1 MMQQSYRLL
10 RSVAASLC
18 LLATALLMNLGAYA
32 QERQVSGKVT
42 DAGDN
47 SAIPGVNVSVKGT
60 TRGVTTTAD
69 GTYRIG
75 AADGATLVFSYV
87 GYTTQE
93 VPLGSQT
100 TLDVRLAADVTS
112 LEEVVVVGYGT
123 ARKKDLT
130 GSVAQVSAK
139 DFNPGINNNPLQA
152 IQGRVAGLVISN
164 TSGDPNAN
172 PQVRLRGI
180 TSLTGNA
187 DPLTVVDGVIGVPLN
202 SISPNDIE
210 TIDVLKDASA
220 AAIYGSRAANG
231 VIVVTTK
238 RGKDGRS
245 SVTYSNNFAYG
256 TVARKLP
263 FLDGDGYREQVRRIK
278 GDAAVAG
285 IDKGGNT
292 DWLYGEIMRPTFSQ
306 THDLGFTGGGNG
318 FSYRASFQYLGQ
330 PGLIKNT
337 GLDRIQGR
345 INVDQKALNN
355 RLSIQ
360 YNLAITSDKQQLTD
374 GSIPFRASI
383 FLPTFPVRNADGSF
397 FEVPGSFDLR
407 NPVAMVEGQTW
418 DRRYR
423 TIIAA
428 TNIGYELLDG
438 LTLRANVAYRLNNA
452 IEGRKF
458 QTGVLAYAGA
468 NGEAQRRTEETNN
481 VLAEGFLNYVK
492 KFSNFNMNLL
502 GGYSFQENTDEGFN
516 ARNQGFV
523 TDALGYNNLGQ
534 GTATTQLP
542 GSDYVGS
549 YRNRQRLI
557 SFFGRATF
565 DLFDRFNVTAT
576 LRRDGSSKFGANNKW
591 GLFPSFA
598 AGWTISDEA
607 FLKGVT
613 AINFLKLRAGWGQTG
628 NSEGLAPYGS
638 IERYGR
644 GASYFDGASGLW
656 QPGYVINQNEN
667 PDLKW
672 EVVQQTNIGLDFAFL
687 NNKLRGSLDLFDK
700 QTKDMLFVYNV
711 PVPPFK
717 TDQLQSNVGQMS
729 NRGVELA
736 LNYSA
741 IQKSDLTWNVG
752 VVASKIATKV
762 GSLSGNGFNFTNGSI
777 RFSPFGGRGLSDV
790 FASQLIEGRPLG
802 EFLIPRFAGFGTDGS
817 MLLVKQGG
825 GTTSKYDEA
834 ELFRAGNPQPTFTAS
849 LTNAFT
855 YKNFDLSFLIR
866 GVFGNKILNNT
877 RSNFSIPGSILES
890 NAFRGVADLP
900 INYSVNQ
907 LSDFWLESGSFVRMD
922 NAQLGYNIPLNSKM
936 VSRARVYLAGQN
948 LFLITNYSGTDPELD
963 TRGVLDD
970 PNNRQ
975 RPSSIGVDNRGIY
988 PKQRNFIVGFQ
999 LTF

>member
-1 MMQQSYRLL
+1 MMQQSYKLL
-10 RSVAASLC
+10 RNVAATLC
-18 LLATALLMNLGAYA
+18 LLATALLTSLGAYA
-32 QERQVSGKVT
+32 QDRQVSGKVT

-60 TRGVTTTAD
+60 TRGVTTGAD
-69 GTYRIG
+69 GTYRISAG
-75 AADGATLVFSYV
+75 DGATLVFSYV

-93 VPLGSQT
+93 VPAGNQT

-202 SISPNDIE
+202 SVSPNDIE

-238 RGKDGRS
+238 RGKEGRS
-245 SVTYSNNFAYG
+245 SVTYSNYFAYG
-256 TVARKLP
+256 TIARKLP
-263 FLDGDGYREQVRRIK
+263 FLNGDEYREQVRRIK
-278 GDAAVAG
+278 GDAALAG
-285 IDKGGNT
+285 VDKGGNT

-306 THDLGFTGGGNG
+306 NHDLGFTGGGNG
-318 FSYRASFQYLGQ
+318 FSYRASIQYLGQ
-330 PGLIKNT
+330 PGLVKNT

-355 RLSIQ
+355 RLNIQ
-360 YNLAITSDKQQLTD
+360 YNLALTNDTKQLFDGGITY
-374 GSIPFRASI
+374 RASL
-383 FLPTFPVRNADGSF
+383 FLPVFPVRNADGTYY
-397 FEVPGSFDLR
+397 EQPGSFDLR
-407 NPVAMVEGQTW
+407 NPVAMLEGQDW
-418 DRRYR
+418 DRRDR
-423 TIIAA
+423 TMIAA
-428 TNIGYELLDG
+428 TNIGYEIIDG
-438 LTLRANVAYRLNNA
+438 LTLRANVAYRLNNG

-458 QTGVLAYAGA
+458 RLGVVAYAGN
-468 NGEAQRRTEETNN
+468 NGEAQRRTDETNN
-481 VLAEGFLNYVK
+481 VLAEGFLNYVR
-492 KFSNFNMNLL
+492 KFDNFNMNLL
-502 GGYSFQENTDEGFN
+502 GGYSFQQNTNEGFN
-516 ARNQGFV
+516 VLNRGFV
-523 TDALGYNNLGQ
+523 TDDLGYDNIGT
-534 GTATTQLP
+534 GTAVVQLP
-542 GSDYVGS
+542 STDYVGS
-549 YRNRQRLI
+549 YRNRERLI

-576 LRRDGSSKFGANNKW
+576 LRRDGSSKFGVNNKW

-644 GASYFDGASGLW
+644 GSNYFDGASGLW
-656 QPGYVINQNEN
+656 QPGYSINQDEN
-667 PDLKW
+667 PNLKW
-672 EVVQQTNIGLDFAFL
+672 EVVEQTNIGLDFAFL
-687 NNKLRGSLDLFDK
+687 NNRLRGSLDLFDK

-711 PVPPFK
+711 PVPPYK
-717 TDQLQSNVGQMS
+717 TGQLQSNVGQMQ

-736 LNYSA
+736 LNYAA
-741 IQKSDLTWNVG
+741 IQQTDFTWNVG
-752 VVASKIATKV
+752 LIMSKV
-762 GSLSGNGFNFTNGSI
+762 GTQVKSLSNDEFQTGLI

-790 FASQLIEGRPLG
+790 FASQLVEGRPLG
-802 EFLIPRFAGFGTDGS
+802 EFLIPRFAGFATNGD

-825 GTTSKYDEA
+825 GTTNKYDEA
-834 ELFRAGNPQPTFTAS
+834 ELYAAGNPQPTFTSS

-877 RSNFSIPGSILES
+877 KSNFAIPGSILES
-890 NAFRGVADLP
+890 NAFRSVADQP

-907 LSDFWLESGSFVRMD
+907 LSDYWLESGSFVRMD
-922 NAQLGYNIPLNSKM
+922 NLQLGYNFPIDSK
-936 VSRARVYLAGQN
+936 VLSRVRAYVAGQN
-948 LFLITNYSGTDPELD
+948 LFLITKYSGTDPELD

-988 PKQRNFIVGFQ
+988 PKQRTFIVGFQ
-999 LTF
+999 FGF

>member
-10 RSVAASLC
+10 RSVVASLC
-18 LLATALLMNLGAYA
+18 LLATALLMSLGASA
-32 QERQVSGKVT
+32 QDRQVSGTVT
-42 DAGDN
+42 DAADG

-60 TRGVTTTAD
+60 TRGVTTGAD
-69 GTYRIG
+69 GAYRIS

-100 TLDVRLAADVTS
+100 ALDVKLAADVTS

-123 ARKKDLT
+123 AKKKDLT
-130 GSVAQVSAK
+130 GSVSQVSAK

-164 TSGDPNAN
+164 TSGDPTSN

-202 SISPNDIE
+202 SVSPNDIE

-238 RGKDGRS
+238 RGKEGRS
-245 SVTYSNNFAYG
+245 SVSYSNYFAYG
-256 TVARKLP
+256 STARKLP
-263 FLDGDGYREQVRRIK
+263 FLTGDEYRTQVRRIK
-278 GDAAVAG
+278 GDAALAG

-292 DWLYGEIMRPTFSQ
+292 DWLYGELIRPTFSQ
-306 THDLGFTGGGNG
+306 NHDLGFTGGGNG
-318 FSYRASFQYLGQ
+318 FSYRASINYLSQ

-337 GLDRIQGR
+337 GLNRLQGR

-355 RLSIQ
+355 RLNIQ
-360 YNLAITSDKQQLTD
+360 YNLAFTNDDKKLLDDNIT
-374 GSIPFRASI
+374 GRAAL
-383 FLPTFPVRNADGSF
+383 FLPVFPVRNADGTYY
-397 FEVPGSFDLR
+397 EQPGSFDLF
-407 NPVAMVEGQTW
+407 NPVAMREGQTW
-418 DRRYR
+418 DRRDR
-423 TIIAA
+423 TVIAA
-428 TNIGYELLDG
+428 TNIGYEIIDG
-438 LTLRANVAYRLNNA
+438 LTLRANLAYRLNNG
-452 IEGRKF
+452 IEGRKY
-458 QTGVLAYAGA
+458 QTGIRAYLNA
-468 NGEAQRRTEETNN
+468 NGEAQRRTDETNN
-481 VLAEGFLNYVK
+481 VLAEGFANYVRS
-492 KFSNFNMNLL
+492 FDNINMNLL
-502 GGYSFQENTDEGFN
+502 AGYSFQQETNEGFN

-523 TDALGYNNLGQ
+523 TDELGYNQLGQ

-549 YRNRQRLI
+549 YRNRTRLI

-565 DLFDRFNVTAT
+565 DLFERFNVTAT

-628 NSEGLAPYGS
+628 NSEGLQPYGS
-638 IERYGR
+638 IERYRR
-644 GASYFDGASGLW
+644 GSNYFDGATGQW
-656 QPGYVINQNEN
+656 QPGYFIGQNEN
-667 PDLKW
+667 PNLKW

-687 NNKLRGSLDLFDK
+687 NNKLRGSLDFFDK

-711 PVPPFK
+711 PVPPNKF
-717 TDQLQSNVGQMS
+717 DRLQSNVGQMQ
-729 NRGVELA
+729 NRGVELS
-736 LNYSA
+736 LNYAA
-741 IQKSDLTWNVG
+741 IQQSDFTWNVG
-752 VVASKIATKV
+752 VVASKINTQVK
-762 GSLSGNGFNFTNGSI
+762 SLSGSGVSFTNGSI

-802 EFLIPRFAGFGTDGS
+802 EFLIPRFAGFATDGS
-817 MLLVKQGG
+817 MLLVKKGG
-825 GTTSKYDEA
+825 GTTSTYDQA
-834 ELFRAGNPQPTFTAS
+834 ELFQSGNPQPTFTAS

-855 YKNFDLSFLIR
+855 YKNFDLSFLLR
-866 GVFGNKILNNT
+866 GVFGNKILNNI

-890 NAFRGVADLP
+890 NAFRGVADQP

-907 LSDFWLESGSFVRMD
+907 LSDYWLESGSFVRMD
-922 NAQLGYNIPLNSKM
+922 NLQLGYNFPVNSKILN
-936 VSRARVYLAGQN
+936 RARVYLAGQN
-948 LFLITNYSGTDPELD
+948 LFLITKYTGTDPELD
-963 TRGVLDD
+963 TRGTLENNDD
-970 PNNRQ
+970 Q
-975 RPSSIGVDNRGIY
+975 TPSSIGIDNRGIY
-988 PKQRNFIVGFQ
+988 PKQRTFILGFQ
-999 LTF
+999 FTF